1 MARSSLRPGIL
12 AMASATLGLSAT
24 ALWAGDGERS
34 QKADEGAMFRNAVLN
49 RSDENHN
56 GRLDSKEKALALRE
70 LTGRNTS
77 DDDVNAL
84 RAQILARFDRNHN
97 GKLERSEVRTALST
111 VNVKAQAPANDPSA
125 SSASTATP
133 ADRRRVAAAI
143 QNDPTAAVAFTAQQ
157 LTKTGL
163 DADTAQVMAFQRF
176 DLNGD
181 GVLDQSEL
189 ALAQSLLLQ
198 QLAQA
203 STAASLLTPSTLAT
217 TTTGTATTGTSTGS
231 TSSQTGTMSGGCSG
245 SSGSGSGTSGSGS
258 GTSGSGSTSTGTGNS
273 ALQAANNQR
282 LSNFGNAFARSRGF
296 GGGRGR

>member
-1 MARSSLRPGIL
+1 MA
-12 AMASATLGLSAT
+12 ATILGLSAT
-24 ALWAGDGERS
+24 TLWAGDSERS
-34 QKADEGAMFRNAVLN
+34 QKADEGAMFRNSVLN
-49 RSDENHN
+49 RYDDNHN
-56 GRLDSKEKALALRE
+56 GRLDSKEKALALKE

-84 RAQILARFDRNHN
+84 RSQILARFDKNHN
-97 GKLERSEVRTALST
+97 GKLEKSEVRTALST
-111 VNVKAQAPANDPSA
+111 VNVKPQAPANDPSA
-125 SSASTATP
+125 SSACTVTP

-143 QNDPTAAVAFTAQQ
+143 QDDPTAAVVFTAQQ

-163 DADTAQVMAFQRF
+163 DTETAQAMAVQRF

-203 STAASLLTPSTLAT
+203 SAAASLSTPTTLAT
-217 TTTGTATTGTSTGS
+217 TATGTTTTGTSTGS

-245 SSGSGSGTSGSGS
+245 SGGSGSGSGTSGSGS
-258 GTSGSGSTSTGTGNS
+258 GTSGSGSTSTGTSNS
-273 ALQAANNQR
+273 ALQNANNQAS
-282 LSNFGNAFARSRGF
+282 SNFGNAFARSRGF

>member
-1 MARSSLRPGIL
+1 
-12 AMASATLGLSAT
+12 
-24 ALWAGDGERS
+24 
-34 QKADEGAMFRNAVLN
+34 MFRNAVLN
-49 RSDENHN
+49 RYDENHN

-84 RAQILARFDRNHN
+84 RSQILARFDRNHN

-163 DADTAQVMAFQRF
+163 DTDTAQVMAFQRF

-203 STAASLLTPSTLAT
+203 SAAASLLTPSTLAT
-217 TTTGTATTGTSTGS
+217 TTTGTTTTGTSTGS
-231 TSSQTGTMSGGCSG
+231 TSSMSGGCSG
-245 SSGSGSGTSGSGS
+245 
-258 GTSGSGSTSTGTGNS
+258 
-273 ALQAANNQR
+273 AAAAVEQAAAVREPAAPGRRAPGRAIPHCRQR
-282 LSNFGNAFARSRGF
+282 TTSD
-296 GGGRGR
+296 